1 MTALNIIEIIVIQM
15 SIVLVSL
22 YIGYAY
28 RKWKTR
34 PKIYSPTFKKERI
47 KQKQNI
53 LNNII
58 NSVNIISPSNLND
71 RRNLEKNLIG
81 EE

>member
-22 YIGYAY
+22 YVGYAY

-34 PKIYSPTFKKERI
+34 PKIYSPTLSKKE
-47 KQKQNI
+47 KQNI
-53 LNNII
+53 LNNLV
-58 NSVNIISPSNLND
+58 SIISPSKIND
-71 RRNLEKNLIG
+71 RRNLEKNLTG